1 MNMMVLLN
9 IDASVILVF
18 YLIAHSPAILL
29 LLIGAFLRKR
39 KPKTAKVLF
48 IISGIYFLIG
58 TGICGMILQ

>member
-1 MNMMVLLN
+1 MVLLN

-48 IISGIYFLIG
+48 IISGIYLLIG